1 MAEKT
6 QEQIRKEQ
14 EEVIKKRQEHEKQQ
28 QEAEKKRQEEHAN
41 QQPKPTPSQGHQT
54 QSRRS
59 ADGTTPGPLD
69 HLDEQQ
75 IRRLKIERP
84 DLFLETSAKP
94 IKVTARSEVLSAEA
108 RGVHDD
114 KVGELAPGQLGW
126 LPLDDAGKPSG
137 PATLL
142 PPTSNIKACRVMAN
156 PAGSVADL
164 LTTNT
169 GAPIT
174 DAMQPQTD
182 YYVFGAEPGGDY
194 APQSTE
200 SRTGP
205 LKTREVRE
213 AKENQRVAG

>member
-1 MAEKT
+1 
-6 QEQIRKEQ
+6 
-14 EEVIKKRQEHEKQQ
+14 
-28 QEAEKKRQEEHAN
+28 
-41 QQPKPTPSQGHQT
+41 
-54 QSRRS
+54 
-59 ADGTTPGPLD
+59 LD

-75 IRRLKIERP
+75 LRRLKIERP

-156 PAGSVADL
+156 PAGSIADL

-194 APQSTE
+194 APQAAAAKS
-200 SRTGP
+200 S
-205 LKTREVRE
+205 